1 MWNGLAIL
9 RRLAPPEHEFKITPV
24 AVTSISGE
32 FTTQLTEGKGR
43 TGLFAY
49 NNSNSASGECYWG
62 DSTVTQ
68 HNGMPIA
75 KGAITQIMIPVD
87 ENPYFC
93 CKENE
98 NGDLRIL
105 ETS

>member
-1 MWNGLAIL
+1 MWGELAIL
-9 RRLAPPEHEFKITPV
+9 RRLAPPEHEFKVTALP
-24 AVTSISGE
+24 VTSTAVV
-32 FTTQLTEGKGR
+32 FATQLTEGKGR
-43 TGLFAY
+43 TGLFVY
-49 NNSNSASGECYWG
+49 NNSNSGSGECYWG
-62 DSTVTQ
+62 SSAVTE

-98 NGDLRIL
+98 KGDLRIL